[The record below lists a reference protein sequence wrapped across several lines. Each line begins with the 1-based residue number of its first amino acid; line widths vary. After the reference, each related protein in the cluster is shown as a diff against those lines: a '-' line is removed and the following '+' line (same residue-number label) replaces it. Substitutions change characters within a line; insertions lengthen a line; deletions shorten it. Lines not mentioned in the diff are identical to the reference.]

1 MRPIYRNLQML
12 TLTCVCRC
20 HVEGGGGGGG
30 VGVLP
35 AVLVRLTGDNG

>member
-1 MRPIYRNLQML
+1 MRPVYRNLQML